1 MRKRWG
7 IWVLFLLGF
16 LCCCLP
22 LLAHLYSQKEQKQV
36 IATYQKTI
44 QDQKLDVKELRKQAE
59 HYNSILYQTNGA
71 TLSGEDALL
80 LGDAS
85 YASLLDTTGT
95 GGIQPAGE
103 YFYICRSQ
111 AFGQS
116 GVSVC
121 PQHGFRT
128 DVREPETIHERCV
141 SGSKSA
147 SLSVY
152 TGACPETAGGRLDVS
167 AGG

>member
-22 LLAHLYSQKEQKQV
+22 LLAHLYSQKEQEQV

-80 LGDAS
+80 WGMRLTHPCWIPPGRGSWEVWTFQRSEWSCRSIMEPVKRS
-85 YASLLDTTGT
+85 YRKGSG
-95 GGIQPAGE
+95 
-103 YFYICRSQ
+103 ICRE
-111 AFGQS
+111 A
-116 GVSVC
+116 
-121 PQHGFRT
+121 
-128 DVREPETIHERCV
+128 
-141 SGSKSA
+141 A
-147 SLSVY
+147 S
-152 TGACPETAGGRLDVS
+152 R
-167 AGG
+167 

>member
-80 LGDAS
+80 LGGCV
-85 YASLLDTTGT
+85 LR
-95 GGIQPAGE
+95 IPAG
-103 YFYICRSQ
+103 YDRDGGHGKYGHSKDRSG
-111 AFGQS
+111 AA
-116 GVSVC
+116 
-121 PQHGFRT
+121 
-128 DVREPETIHERCV
+128 D
-141 SGSKSA
+141 
-147 SLSVY
+147 LSWNQ
-152 TGACPETAGGRLDVS
+152 
-167 AGG
+167 

>member
-22 LLAHLYSQKEQKQV
+22 LLAHLYSQKEQEQV

-95 GGIQPAGE
+95 GVMGSMDIPKIGVE
-103 YFYICRSQ
+103 LPKESGICREA
-111 AFGQS
+111 AFRWEGNL
-116 GVSVC
+116 
-121 PQHGFRT
+121 PIAF
-128 DVREPETIHERCV
+128 
-141 SGSKSA
+141 
-147 SLSVY
+147 
-152 TGACPETAGGRLDVS
+152 
-167 AGG
+167 

>member
-22 LLAHLYSQKEQKQV
+22 LLAHLYSQKEQEQV

-71 TLSGEDALL
+71 TLSGRMHFFWGMRLTHPCWIPPDGGHGKYGHSKDRSGAADLIMEPVKR
-80 LGDAS
+80 S
-85 YASLLDTTGT
+85 YRKGSG
-95 GGIQPAGE
+95 
-103 YFYICRSQ
+103 ICRE
-111 AFGQS
+111 A
-116 GVSVC
+116 
-121 PQHGFRT
+121 
-128 DVREPETIHERCV
+128 
-141 SGSKSA
+141 A
-147 SLSVY
+147 S
-152 TGACPETAGGRLDVS
+152 R
-167 AGG
+167 